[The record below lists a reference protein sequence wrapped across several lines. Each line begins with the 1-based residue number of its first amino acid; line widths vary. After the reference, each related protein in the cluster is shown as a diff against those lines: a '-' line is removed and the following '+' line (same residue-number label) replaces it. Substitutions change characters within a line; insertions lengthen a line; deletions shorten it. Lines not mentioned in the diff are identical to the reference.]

1 MTGVTYSLSIDDS
14 PAGADLLAAVQRVE
28 VEDSSEMASMLRL
41 RVAVGVRDDKRGWTI
56 VDDKIFSRL
65 TKIKLDVALGSRSP
79 EPLIK
84 AYVIDSSVAFSNQ
97 PGKSVLDVVA
107 MDPTVMMNLEE
118 KTRSWPNMADSDI
131 AEKIIKEHGFS
142 FQGDSTQPT
151 RQEDDVVTIQR
162 STDIQFLRYLAQRNG
177 FDCYVETDP
186 QSHADTGYFR
196 APQLQGSPQGVLSI
210 NMGEA
215 TNVNSFTAHN
225 NMLEPAQV
233 TLEGM
238 NIEDQ
243 SDQQANVQT
252 STYTLLGKTGVL
264 SSDQPKQL
272 LQAQTGLFQTGE
284 LQTYA
289 QGMVDRSTWAVS
301 AEGELNA
308 VAYEGLLRAKR
319 TVLVRGAGSLFSGT
333 YFVQRVLHTFTG
345 NGYTQRFTLGRNALG
360 LTGAED
366 FSITA

>member
-1 MTGVTYSLSIDDS
+1 
-14 PAGADLLAAVQRVE
+14 
-28 VEDSSEMASMLRL
+28 
-41 RVAVGVRDDKRGWTI
+41 
-56 VDDKIFSRL
+56 
-65 TKIKLDVALGSRSP
+65 
-79 EPLIK
+79 
-84 AYVIDSSVAFSNQ
+84 
-97 PGKSVLDVVA
+97 
-107 MDPTVMMNLEE
+107 
-118 KTRSWPNMADSDI
+118 MADSDI